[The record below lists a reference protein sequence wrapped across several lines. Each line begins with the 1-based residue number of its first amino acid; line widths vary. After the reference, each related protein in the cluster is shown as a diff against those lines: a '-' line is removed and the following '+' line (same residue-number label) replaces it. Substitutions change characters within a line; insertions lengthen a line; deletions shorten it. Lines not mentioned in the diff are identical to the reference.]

1 MASTHRAPVYSR
13 NGVVAASQPLAVSA
27 GIEIL
32 QRGGSAVDAAI
43 AVSAVLA
50 VVEPGASH
58 LGGDAFVINYDA
70 RKKNV
75 TAFNGSGEAPHT
87 ATPNAYVDG
96 IPLHGYKSAT
106 VPGLVS
112 TWFAAHDEYG
122 VLAMDEILQA
132 AIEYAENGFPANT
145 GFVRRIAHHVKQFP
159 RTEIGRAH
167 V

>member
-1 MASTHRAPVYSR
+1 MAKTYRSPVYAR

-58 LGGDAFVINYDA
+58 LG
-70 RKKNV
+70 
-75 TAFNGSGEAPHT
+75 
-87 ATPNAYVDG
+87 
-96 IPLHGYKSAT
+96 
-106 VPGLVS
+106 
-112 TWFAAHDEYG
+112 
-122 VLAMDEILQA
+122 
-132 AIEYAENGFPANT
+132 
-145 GFVRRIAHHVKQFP
+145 
-159 RTEIGRAH
+159 EIGRAH

>member
-58 LGGDAFVINYDA
+58 LGGDAFIINYDA
-70 RKKNV
+70 RKKTA
-75 TAFNGSGEAPHT
+75 TAF
-87 ATPNAYVDG
+87 
-96 IPLHGYKSAT
+96 K
-106 VPGLVS
+106 
-112 TWFAAHDEYG
+112 
-122 VLAMDEILQA
+122 
-132 AIEYAENGFPANT
+132 
-145 GFVRRIAHHVKQFP
+145 
-159 RTEIGRAH
+159 IGRAH